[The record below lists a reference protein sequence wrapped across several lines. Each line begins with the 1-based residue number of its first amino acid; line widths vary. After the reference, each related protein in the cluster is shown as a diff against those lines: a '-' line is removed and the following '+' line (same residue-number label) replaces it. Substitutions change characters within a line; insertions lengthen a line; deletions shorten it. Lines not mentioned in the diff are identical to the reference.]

1 MNQKHGNPL
10 LPYTQQTLPS
20 GLTLVHKEVRVAP
33 IVAVDFWIHTGAVHD
48 PEPHYGLSHFYEHM
62 FFKGTERFGV
72 GVMDRIITALGGY
85 NNASTSLDFTH
96 YYVVLPSAGWRVA
109 LEVLMD
115 SLRRP
120 LFDPNEIESERSV
133 IVEEIKRHEDN
144 PLSKIYDEFTQ
155 AAFARCPYSRRV
167 LGTEESLQTITRE
180 TFLDYLH
187 ARYRLDNVTLC
198 VVGDVSRDEITDAVH
213 ALAGEPDSASA
224 SPVAQAWEMIQEP
237 REVTIQ
243 RDVNQAYLLAG
254 YPTPSIIGTPDEYA
268 LDLLSIILGEG
279 RSSRLHRRLHDELGL
294 VSSISSSCWTLA
306 RAGLFLVEAVTDTDK
321 LARVEA
327 EIQSEIEKVGGGIF
341 EDELRKAKNIARA
354 DFDFSNEKVINISNT
369 YGYSRV
375 TTDIEHAVHYLE
387 VLESITLDQVRNS
400 FETLLIPTRRC
411 KGLLIPKNGNR

>member
-1 MNQKHGNPL
+1 MIQTNGNPL

-33 IVAVDFWIHTGAVHD
+33 IVAIDFWIHAGAVHD
-48 PEPHYGLSHFYEHM
+48 PGSHYGLSHFYEHM
-62 FFKGTERFGV
+62 FFKGTERHGV

-96 YYVVLPSAGWRVA
+96 YYVVLPSAGWRAA

-115 SLRRP
+115 SLRHP
-120 LFDPNEIESERSV
+120 LFDPKEIESERSV

-167 LGTEESLQTITRE
+167 LGTEESLQTITRQ

-187 ARYRLDNVTLC
+187 DRYRLGNVTLC
-198 VVGDVSRDEITDAVH
+198 VVGDVSRDEITDAVNT
-213 ALAGEPDSASA
+213 LAGDPDPASA
-224 SPVAQAWEMIQEP
+224 APAPQAWEMIHEP
-237 REVTIQ
+237 GEVTLQ
-243 RDVNQAYLLAG
+243 RDVNQAYLLVG
-254 YPTPSIIGTPDEYA
+254 YPTPSIAGTPDEYA

-294 VSSISSSCWTLA
+294 VSSISSTAWTLA
-306 RAGLFLVEAVTDTDK
+306 RAGLFLVEAVTETNK
-321 LARVEA
+321 LAKVES
-327 EIQSEIEKVGGGIF
+327 EILREIEKVSEGVT
-341 EDELRKAKNIARA
+341 EEELRKAKNISRA
-354 DFDFSNEKVINISNT
+354 DFDFSNEKVINISST

-375 TTDIEHAVHYLE
+375 VTDIEHAVHYLE
-387 VLESITLDQVRNS
+387 VMESITLDQVQRTFAS
-400 FETLLIPTRRC
+400 LLIPPRRC
-411 KGLLIPKNGNR
+411 RGLLLPKNGK